1 MKEILLAKYGEIAL
15 KGLNRS
21 SFEISLVKTIK
32 KRMSFVGDFKVYK
45 AQSTIYVEPNE
56 SCDMD
61 RALEELRHVFG
72 IAAIDRALVCEKSFE
87 SLCEGAASYLDA
99 QLRAAKTFRVSAKRS
114 DKSFPLN
121 SMELAR
127 EMGGY
132 LLDKYPH
139 LQVAMNDPDLNVVA
153 EVRDYAAY
161 IHAGKLPGPGGLPVG
176 TSGRGVLMLSG
187 GIDSPVAAYMMAKRG
202 MDLVA
207 VHFQSPPY
215 TSERALDKVTRL
227 AGLVSRWSGHLLF
240 VAVPFTETQVAI
252 RDHCPAELFT
262 VLMRRSMMRIA
273 NRICAAEHCDAIVT
287 GESLGQVASQTLL
300 AIGCTDAAASVP
312 VLRPLIG
319 MDKSEIIEI
328 ARRIG
333 TFETSIE
340 PYEDCCT
347 VFTPKHPKTK
357 PRLEEIL
364 EAESLVDLTALEE
377 AAANNTTITLKHFFD
392 ETTL

>member
-1 MKEILLAKYGEIAL
+1 MREILLAKYGEIAL

-21 SFEISLVKTIK
+21 SFENSLVKTVR
-32 KRMSFVGDFKVYK
+32 KRMQFIGDFKVYK
-45 AQSTIYVEPNE
+45 AQSTIYVEPNA

-61 RALEELRHVFG
+61 RALDELQHVFG
-72 IAAIDRALVCEKSFE
+72 IAAINRALVCEKSLE
-87 SLCEGAASYLDA
+87 SICEGAAAYLDA
-99 QLRAAKTFRVSAKRS
+99 GLRAAKTFRVSAKRS
-114 DKSFPLN
+114 DKSFALN
-121 SMELAR
+121 SMELAA
-127 EMGGY
+127 ELGGY
-132 LLDKYPH
+132 LLSKYPH
-139 LQVAMNDPDLNVVA
+139 LRVTMDHPDLNVVA
-153 EVRDYAAY
+153 EVRDFAAY
-161 IHAGKLPGPGGLPVG
+161 VHAGKLPGPGGMPAG
-176 TSGRGVLMLSG
+176 TSGRGAVMLSG

-215 TSERALDKVTRL
+215 TSERALDKVSRL

-240 VAVPFTETQVAI
+240 VAVPFTDAQVAI
-252 RDHCPAELFT
+252 RDHCPPELFT
-262 VLMRRSMMRIA
+262 VLMRRSMLRIT

-300 AIGCTDAAASVP
+300 AIGCTDDAAAVP

-319 MDKSEIIEI
+319 MDKSEIVEI

-347 VFTPKHPKTK
+347 VFTPKHPKTR
-357 PRLEEIL
+357 PRLAEIL
-364 EAESLVDLTALEE
+364 EAERGVDLAALEE
-377 AAANNTTITLKHFFD
+377 EAVKHTSIVLKHFFD
-392 ETTL
+392 SETL